1 MVSIW
6 ELNNQISTY
15 HMQIEECKRK
25 IEEDNRKI
33 EELTTLKGR
42 IGAMEEHL
50 WDAQSARKAKLFQTT
65 VALDE
70 AMRYSKKIIKSYDA
84 RMNDLLAGSE
94 YAQTVNGL
102 ENASEEVS
110 SEQRRL
116 RNEIDSLWNEITS
129 LEQAICRCEAE
140 IAEIERQERERRE
153 REEWEARMAYEASVR
168 GDR

>member
-1 MVSIW
+1 MASIW
-6 ELNNQISTY
+6 EMNNQISTY
-15 HMQIEECKRK
+15 RMRIEECRCR

-33 EELTTLKGR
+33 EELTTLEGR
-42 IGAMEEHL
+42 IGAMEEYL
-50 WDAQSARKAKLFQTT
+50 CNAQSARKTKLFQTT
-65 VALDE
+65 AALDE

-129 LEQAICRCEAE
+129 LEQAICRCEAG

-168 GDR
+168 GR